1 MSILSVSDVTR
12 YIKQLFDRD
21 PKLPSLFIRGEISNF
36 KRHYSGHCYFTLKD
50 SQATI
55 KAVMFKS
62 RAQYMKFEPKDGLK
76 VIAGGQITVFE
87 RDGQYQ
93 LYVEQLVPEGVGELS
108 LAYAQLKEKLEAE
121 GLFDEAR
128 KLSLPILPK
137 TVGLVTSPTGAALR
151 DMISVSKRR
160 HPHISLVL
168 YPVLVQGPEAPLQ
181 IVQAIQVFNR
191 LAQVDVIIVGRGGGS
206 IEELWAFNDERVV
219 RAIAASV
226 IPVVSAVGHQT
237 DYTLADFVAD
247 RRAATPSQAAE
258 IVVPDIKELQRYVVS
273 MRNILETNIRNNV
286 KNLRLQLEQCRD
298 SRVFTY
304 PPDLLNDKRQLLD
317 GYVQH
322 IEQAI
327 RQTLLTKQ
335 HQFEITAEKMAM
347 LNPLA
352 VLARGYSIVR
362 TSDSKVVKQ
371 ASDVAPGQELEVILH
386 EGMIQVTVVPS
397 KGGD

>member
-1 MSILSVSDVTR
+1 
-12 YIKQLFDRD
+12 
-21 PKLPSLFIRGEISNF
+21 
-36 KRHYSGHCYFTLKD
+36 
-50 SQATI
+50 
-55 KAVMFKS
+55 
-62 RAQYMKFEPKDGLK
+62 
-76 VIAGGQITVFE
+76 
-87 RDGQYQ
+87 
-93 LYVEQLVPEGVGELS
+93 
-108 LAYAQLKEKLEAE
+108 
-121 GLFDEAR
+121 
-128 KLSLPILPK
+128 
-137 TVGLVTSPTGAALR
+137 
-151 DMISVSKRR
+151 
-160 HPHISLVL
+160 
-168 YPVLVQGPEAPLQ
+168 VQGPEAPLQ

-258 IVVPDIKELQRYVVS
+258 IVVPDIRELQRYVVS

-298 SRVFTY
+298 SRVFAY
-304 PPDLLNDKRQLLD
+304 PLDLLNDKRQLLD

-327 RQTLLTKQ
+327 RQILLTKQ
-335 HQFEITAEKMAM
+335 HQFKITAEKMAM

-386 EGMIQVTVVPS
+386 KGMIQVTVVQS